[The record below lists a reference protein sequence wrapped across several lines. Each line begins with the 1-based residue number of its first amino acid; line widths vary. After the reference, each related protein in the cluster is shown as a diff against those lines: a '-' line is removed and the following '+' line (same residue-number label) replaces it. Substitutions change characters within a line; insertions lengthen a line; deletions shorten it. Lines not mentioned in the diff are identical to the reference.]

1 MGEGGE
7 RILSTA
13 EMPRNTEVE
22 SGAPEQQTA
31 TYQRGNSTQ
40 EGISWQQGK
49 TTEKFGG
56 LVYKIKCRRGKA
68 QLKRTGM
75 RPGESKTE
83 ISGRTDRL

>member
-7 RILSTA
+7 RITSIV

-40 EGISWQQGK
+40 EGTGWQQGQ
-49 TTEKFGG
+49 TTDKFSG
-56 LVYKIKCRRGKA
+56 LAYKMECRRGK
-68 QLKRTGM
+68 T
-75 RPGESKTE
+75 S
-83 ISGRTDRL
+83 